1 MQKSRKVINTILGS
15 PHIRIG
21 KKGINENVIESVKE
35 LLKKEGVI
43 KIKIMK
49 SFKRAYGL
57 EINEIASKIAEL
69 VNGEVR
75 DVRGNTF
82 VITKKNVKGRS
93 AAGGI

>member
-35 LLKKEGVI
+35 ILKNEGVI
-43 KIKIMK
+43 KIRIMK
-49 SFKRAYGL
+49 SFKRNYGL
-57 EINEIASKIAEL
+57 EINEIASKVAEL
-69 VNGEVR
+69 VDGEVR
-75 DVRGNTF
+75 DIRGNTF
-82 VITKKNVKGRS
+82 IITKKTVKKRS